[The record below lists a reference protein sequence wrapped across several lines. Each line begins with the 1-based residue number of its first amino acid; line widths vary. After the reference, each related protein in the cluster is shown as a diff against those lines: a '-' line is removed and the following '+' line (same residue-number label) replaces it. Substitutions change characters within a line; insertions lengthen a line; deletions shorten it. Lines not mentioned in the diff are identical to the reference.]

1 MNINLGNYQVY
12 LQIIYKNN
20 QNIYLRF
27 NRECVLVATVPKR
40 TSTDEILHFIKKSE
54 ASLIKM
60 YENALEKQKY
70 SQEFWLLGKKYNV
83 SFDEGN
89 DEVQINGD
97 YIYAKDQTAL
107 DKYVKEEMNRVFNEE
122 IDICRNCFSE
132 LPDFTLKTRFMK
144 TRWGVCNRLLK
155 TITLNS
161 ELIKKPV
168 DQIDYVI
175 IHEMAHFFQGNH
187 SKKFW
192 EIVSSAC
199 PRYKELRKAL
209 RKWK

>member
-209 RKWK
+209 RK